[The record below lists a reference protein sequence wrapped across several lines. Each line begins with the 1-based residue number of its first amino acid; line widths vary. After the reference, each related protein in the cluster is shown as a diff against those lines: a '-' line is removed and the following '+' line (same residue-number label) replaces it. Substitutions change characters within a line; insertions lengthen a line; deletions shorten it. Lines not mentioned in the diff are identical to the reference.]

1 MHFDGRWWN
10 FCPQIV
16 FRQDLLRHKTSQLTS
31 VLFLFIIH
39 WSDEKI
45 WSTISFSDFHW
56 QKFLKITE
64 NIKDIRIF
72 NWQWVFSP
80 ILTIDRKCAFRTPWI
95 IFLSNQLNERI
106 RNIYNVIVS
115 RLLTQK
121 TWHLILAWVSQGK
134 LSSRDQMLRFFSC
147 PYLFLP
153 CYNKLGKQPQF
164 CIILRLWAARMIASF
179 WLNWNRK
186 RKEASFLCEEVWVW
200 QDLAV
205 KSCTWGVSFH
215 SLSWFPTAITH
226 PTHPCL
232 IRS

>member
-1 MHFDGRWWN
+1 MKRFGA
-10 FCPQIV
+10 
-16 FRQDLLRHKTSQLTS
+16 LL
-31 VLFLFIIH
+31 V
-39 WSDEKI
+39 
-45 WSTISFSDFHW
+45 FSDFHW

-72 NWQWVFSP
+72 NWQWLFSP

-95 IFLSNQLNERI
+95 IFFSNQLNEWI

-179 WLNWNRK
+179 RLSWNRK
-186 RKEASFLCEEVWVW
+186 RKEASFLCEKSGSDRTSQWKAAYGESHFIHFLGF
-200 QDLAV
+200 QLA
-205 KSCTWGVSFH
+205 S
-215 SLSWFPTAITH
+215 PTP
-226 PTHPCL
+226 PTHPPMFDKKL
-232 IRS
+232 IW